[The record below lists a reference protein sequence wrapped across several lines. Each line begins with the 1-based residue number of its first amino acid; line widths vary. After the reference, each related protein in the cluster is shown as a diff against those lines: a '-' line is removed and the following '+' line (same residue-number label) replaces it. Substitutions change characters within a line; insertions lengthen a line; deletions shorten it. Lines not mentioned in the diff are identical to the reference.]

1 MFVGSSTS
9 RTGWFLAAAAALVHL
24 SVAGAATA
32 ANFIEIK
39 PASLSSFNPD
49 AANSRIEI
57 TAMSGDGKIIAGRSW
72 DPFRIDDCAGNTCGI
87 RAFEWSV
94 HDTSVRQFAAPTVSW
109 NNGFGFVVANPFQIN
124 ALSSNGDDALLE
136 TERVHYETVLYH
148 QGQVENF
155 RPLVDTNWLRA
166 IGMSADASVAV
177 GNLGAQVFRW
187 TAGSG
192 VNVITNLPNNLPF
205 TAAGVS
211 GDGKVALFNA
221 QRGFTESPTILDVSD
236 PRGNAYR
243 WTTSS
248 GATELPQIPG
258 DAYSHAV
265 ATSFDGAVI
274 VGNSVTINA
283 QNYFLDRAV
292 KWTNGQLTQLPG
304 LAGYDWS
311 TPRDVSANGEFT
323 VGIAYNQSPTV
334 YFPGPPADPNDV
346 VPRDSYNNNYE
357 SGYSKAVMWEA
368 GGNIVDLQNYLSNH
382 FGLANQLQGWQL
394 LDATSISDDGRV
406 IAGRG
411 IDPQGVSS
419 LWVAELA
426 VPEPCSAAEIALLI
440 VCLIFKKP
448 VRAACS

>member
-1 MFVGSSTS
+1 MLVGGRTS
-9 RTGWFLAAAAALVHL
+9 RTRLFLAAAASLVHL
-24 SVAGAATA
+24 SVVGAATA
-32 ANFIEIK
+32 ANFVEIK
-39 PASLSSFNPD
+39 PASLNSFNPV

-72 DPFRIDDCAGNTCGI
+72 EPFRIADCINSTCGI

-94 HDTSVRQFAAPTVSW
+94 DDTSVRQFVDSQVSW
-109 NNGFGFVVANPFQIN
+109 NNGITVLRVEPFQIN
-124 ALSSNGDDALLE
+124 ALSLNGNVALIE
-136 TERVHYETVLYH
+136 GEIGHVETVLYH
-148 QGQVENF
+148 QGQVENL
-155 RPLVDTNWLRA
+155 RPLADTNWLLA
-166 IGMSADASVAV
+166 TGMSADASVVV

-192 VNVITNLPNNLPF
+192 VNVISNLPNNLPF
-205 TAAGVS
+205 TAVGVS

-221 QRGFTESPTILDVSD
+221 QRGFTQSPTILDVSD

-243 WTTSS
+243 WTTTS

-265 ATSFDGAVI
+265 AASFDGAVI

-292 KWTNGQLTQLPG
+292 TWTNGQMTQLPG
-304 LAGYDWS
+304 LSGYDWS

-323 VGIAYNQSPTV
+323 VGIAYNQPPNIFS
-334 YFPGPPADPNDV
+334 GPPYYPNDM
-346 VPRDSYNNNYE
+346 VPRDFYTDNYL
-357 SGYSKAVMWEA
+357 SRYSKAVMWDA
-368 GGNIVDLQNYLSNH
+368 SGNIVDVQNYLSNH

-426 VPEPCSAAEIALLI
+426 VPEPCCAAEMALLFI
-440 VCLIFKKP
+440 CLIK
-448 VRAACS
+448 RRRGALS